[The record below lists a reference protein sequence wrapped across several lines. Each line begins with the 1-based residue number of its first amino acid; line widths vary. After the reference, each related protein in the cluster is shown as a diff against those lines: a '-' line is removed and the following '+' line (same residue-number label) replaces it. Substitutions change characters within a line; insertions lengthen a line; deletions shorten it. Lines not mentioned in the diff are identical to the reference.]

1 METKRKNLSI
11 IAILSSLSAVIL
23 HSYLTYKYY
32 GLKYGFSN
40 SSLCN
45 INQKFN
51 CDVASTSS
59 YADIFGVPVALLG
72 ALTNL
77 MIIIFLFNTFIS
89 NKEAQRP
96 YRYGYY
102 LALFTFIVSIIMG
115 VISTLFLTSFCPFC
129 IATYVLSLITLVC
142 YHISFNKQPRMAFV
156 EDLSALFNENKSS
169 LYMLLAIPLLGLFIN
184 WNIQKRFTGDRLD
197 LFIQESLTSYKQR
210 KEFNF
215 KQDAGLTLGKDDA
228 KFTIVEFADYL
239 CPHCK
244 SALTPLKTFLASHQ
258 DAKLIFKPY
267 PLDGS
272 CNPSLGPN
280 TKGDGIRCR
289 LAFSVYCAEKHF
301 KMGWQLHEFIF
312 ENQEVFHGFSNQ
324 DETDK
329 KVCELLKE
337 NCETVKTC
345 AGSEEA
351 ANWVKLT
358 SKEGSDAEVTG
369 TPTVYVNGKKLD
381 GGANLMVL
389 KSLHKELNL

>member
-1 METKRKNLSI
+1 METKSKKLSI
-11 IAILSSLSAVIL
+11 VAILSSLTAVVL

-59 YADIFGVPVALLG
+59 YADIFGVPIALLG

-77 MIIIFLFNTFIS
+77 ILIIFLFNSFIS
-89 NKEAQRP
+89 NKDSQRP

-102 LALFTFIVSIIMG
+102 LALFVFVMSLIMG
-115 VISTLFLTSFCPFC
+115 VISTIFLSSYCPFC
-129 IATYVLSLITLVC
+129 IATYALSLITVVC
-142 YHISFNKQPRMAFV
+142 YHFSFNKLPRLALA
-156 EDLSALFNENKSS
+156 EDIAQLFHENKSS
-169 LYMLLAIPLLGLFIN
+169 LYLFLSIPLLGLFIN
-184 WNIQKRFTGDRLD
+184 WNIQKRFTSDRLD
-197 LFIQESLTSYKQR
+197 LFIQESLTSWKQR

-215 KQDAGLTLGKDDA
+215 KTDIGLTAGKENS

-244 SALTPLKTFLASHQ
+244 TAQTPLKTFLASHPEAQ
-258 DAKLIFKPY
+258 LIYKPY
-267 PLDGS
+267 PLDGN

-280 TKGDGIRCR
+280 TMGDGIRCQ
-289 LAFSVYCAEKHF
+289 LAFSVYCAEKNF
-301 KMGWQLHEFIF
+301 KMGWQLHDFIF
-312 ENQEVFHGFSNQ
+312 ENQEEFHRLSSKESVDN
-324 DETDK
+324 K
-329 KVCELLKE
+329 LCELLKE
-337 NCETVKTC
+337 NCEAVKTC
-345 AGSEEA
+345 SSSEEA
-351 ANWVKLT
+351 ANWVKNA

-369 TPTVYVNGKKLD
+369 TPTVYVNGRKLD

-389 KSLHKELNL
+389 KSLYKELNL